1 VPPGACDSHVHV
13 FGPYGRFP
21 LAEDRSYTP
30 VEAPVE
36 AFLAHLEALGFER
49 GVIVTASAQGTDNSA
64 MLDALRRHPAR
75 FRGVAVLPPETTDR
89 ELDEM
94 TAAGVRGLRLNL
106 LRGAAGERTYRNGV
120 GMESLE
126 ALGPR
131 LRERGWHL
139 QIWIHARDL
148 AEALPA
154 LERHGMELVVDHMG
168 RIDTRQDALDHP
180 GFRLLCDLLR
190 DGRAWTKI
198 SGADRITHGE
208 APLSGADP
216 FARAL
221 LAANAARCVWGTDWP
236 HIAYF
241 DRPVPEDAALADT
254 LAEWCPDAAT
264 LRAVLVDN
272 PARLYGFPAG
282 SAEGGTAEGVNPAG
296 KARAGSAEGGT
307 AEGVKPAGK
316 LT

>member
-1 VPPGACDSHVHV
+1 MTRPCLPYLPPGRRPRFAVPPGACDSHVHV
-13 FGPYGRFP
+13 FGPYDRFP
-21 LAEDRSYTP
+21 LAADRSYTP

-36 AFLAHLEALGFER
+36 AFLAHLDGLGFAR
-49 GVIVTASAQGTDNSA
+49 GVIVTASAQGTDNAA
-64 MLDALRRHPAR
+64 MLDALRRHPDR
-75 FRGVAVLPPETTDR
+75 FRGVAVLPPETDDQR
-89 ELDEM
+89 LDAM
-94 TAAGVRGLRLNL
+94 TEAGVRGLRLNL
-106 LRGAAGERTYRNGV
+106 LRGAGGERTYRNGV

-154 LERHGMELVVDHMG
+154 LKRHGMELVIDHMG
-168 RIDTRQDALDHP
+168 RISTREDTPEHP
-180 GFRLLCDLLR
+180 GFRLLCELLH

-198 SGADRITHGE
+198 SGADRITGGE
-208 APLSGADP
+208 APWSAADP
-216 FARAL
+216 YARAL

-241 DRPVPEDAALADT
+241 DRVMSEDAALADK
-254 LAEWCPDAAT
+254 LGEWCPDAAT

-272 PARLYGFPAG
+272 PARLYGF
-282 SAEGGTAEGVNPAG
+282 
-296 KARAGSAEGGT
+296 
-307 AEGVKPAGK
+307 
-316 LT
+316 